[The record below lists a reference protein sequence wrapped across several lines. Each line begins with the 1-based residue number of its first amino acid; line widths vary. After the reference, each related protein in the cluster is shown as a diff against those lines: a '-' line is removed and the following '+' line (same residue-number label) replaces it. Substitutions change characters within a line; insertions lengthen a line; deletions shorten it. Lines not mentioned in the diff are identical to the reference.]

1 MCFIRWIKI
10 IKYINGNWKKKLLN
24 LKRKILKYVIE
35 IKINIILDNKL
46 RSLKFKIKLIEI
58 NWGIKK

>member
-1 MCFIRWIKI
+1 MCFIRWVKI

>member
-1 MCFIRWIKI
+1 MCFIRWVKI

-35 IKINIILDNKL
+35 IKINIILDYKL

-58 NWGIKK
+58 NWGIKN